1 MPQRAHFKH
10 TSSELLADNLSDT
23 LKNFKTALAK
33 PVKLSTKTYI
43 HYMDKSTLYL
53 QDLTPMETHAIKLV
67 VHSFW
72 ADANARVDFT
82 EKAEHTPVDMDVP
95 G

>member
-1 MPQRAHFKH
+1 
-10 TSSELLADNLSDT
+10 
-23 LKNFKTALAK
+23 
-33 PVKLSTKTYI
+33 
-43 HYMDKSTLYL
+43 
-53 QDLTPMETHAIKLV
+53 METHAIKLV